1 MDALLAQAYNHLK
14 ENRLKEASDL
24 ARNLLDQRPR
34 DHKNW
39 ALLRDINIRA
49 NRHEQAIYAANRAVE
64 FGEDKV
70 NSLLELT
77 RVLINAGCQSDALET
92 LNKIDAKNPDSARI
106 NDTLGTLYA
115 MCDEPARGLP
125 YSQAAVSASP
135 DNPAYL
141 SNLAMIQRMIG
152 DLSSAENNFDR
163 AISLNPHDYR
173 SYYSRSD
180 LQTWTH
186 EKNHI
191 LRIESLLKA
200 TIKDWRGEVAVRFA
214 LAKEYEDLE
223 DYDKAFKALE
233 GANRLQRRHTRYNV
247 TDDVEV
253 MDHIVRTHTRN
264 ALEKLPIGFS
274 SEEPIFVLGL
284 PRSGTT
290 LVERILSCHSR
301 VYAAG
306 ELNNFAMQLTQS
318 SRQQFGEKP
327 LPKTELVEKALHLGF
342 QKLGHDYVK
351 STRPRTGHTPHFI
364 DKLPMN
370 YLYCGLIHAALPD
383 AKIILLERNPMDS
396 CFGMYRMMFLN
407 AYPFSY
413 SLDDIGAYYLA
424 WRRLVN
430 HWKNVL
436 GNRLHIINY
445 EKLTQDPET
454 QIRLLLNHCDLPW
467 EDDCLEF
474 HKNAAPSTTA
484 SAVQVRQKIYTSSVE
499 KWKKYEK
506 QLTSLHRFLREQA
519 VPPLEDA

>member
-1 MDALLAQAYNHLK
+1 MDTVLAQAYTHLK
-14 ENRLKEASDL
+14 ENRLQEASDL
-24 ARNLLDQRPR
+24 ARKLLDQNPR
-34 DHKNW
+34 DHRNW
-39 ALLRDINIRA
+39 ALLRDINVRA
-49 NRHEQAIYAANRAVE
+49 NRHQQAIYAANRVVE
-64 FGEDKV
+64 FGEDKL
-70 NSLLELT
+70 NAQLELT
-77 RVLINAGCQSDALET
+77 RVLINAGCQSDAVET
-92 LNKIDAKNPDSARI
+92 LNKIDTKSLDSAKT

-115 MCDEPARGLP
+115 MCDEPARGLSH
-125 YSQAAVSASP
+125 SQAAASASP
-135 DNPAYL
+135 DNAAYL

-152 DLSSAENNFDR
+152 DLSSAETNFDK
-163 AISLNPHDYR
+163 AISLNPQDYR

-186 EKNHI
+186 EKNHVPQ
-191 LRIESLLKA
+191 IESLLKA

-223 DYDKAFKALE
+223 DYDSAFAALDA
-233 GANRLQRRHTRYNV
+233 ANSLQRRHTRYNV

-253 MDHIVRTHTRN
+253 MDKIIRTHTGG
-264 ALEKLPIGFS
+264 ALANLPAGFS

-306 ELNNFAMQLTQS
+306 ELNNFAMQLTQA
-318 SRQQFGEKP
+318 SRQAFGDQTF
-327 LPKTELVEKALHLGF
+327 PKTELVDKALHLDVR
-342 QKLGHDYVK
+342 KLGRDYIE

-413 SLDDIGAYYLA
+413 NLDDIGAYYLA
-424 WRRLVN
+424 WRRLVT

-436 GNRLHIINY
+436 GNSLQIINY

-454 QIRLLLNHCDLPW
+454 QIRLLLNHCNLPW

-474 HKNAAPSTTA
+474 HKNTAASTTA

-506 QLTSLHRFLREQA
+506 QLAQLSRLLQEQTLT
-519 VPPLEDA
+519 PLDDI